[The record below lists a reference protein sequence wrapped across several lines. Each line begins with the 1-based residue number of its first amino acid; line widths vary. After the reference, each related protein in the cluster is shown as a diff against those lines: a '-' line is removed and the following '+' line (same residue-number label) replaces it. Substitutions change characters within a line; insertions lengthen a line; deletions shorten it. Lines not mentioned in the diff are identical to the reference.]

1 MHNAFELI
9 INSLYKTLIIVANT
23 LPVILVT
30 LIVTGFLVRRGYLQR
45 LFFFTTP
52 LISKIGLP
60 PETSAA
66 FIASFGSGLSAG
78 TILAKLYSD
87 EKITGPQM
95 ILAAQT
101 NTLPVFLRETFTRFI
116 PVMIPILGFL
126 PGLIYTAAFIFSG
139 IFKLL
144 LIIIAGTILKRFVQ
158 VKKEAGADDATGI
171 PEAVHGP
178 LTFHELRLVSLK
190 ALSDFYRIA
199 KIMVIATFLITL
211 ASGAGLLSSFEHFVG
226 PLISFAGIP
235 EKMVAPVLAY
245 LGNSTAGGYIIGAMY
260 KNGSIDVYIATVAAL
275 AGNMLSFPMFML
287 RSSMARNIAIY
298 GVRFGTIHVLITLTS
313 GLAARF
319 IFLLFVMTVFR
330 CL

>member
-1 MHNAFELI
+1 MHNVFELI
-9 INSLYKTLIIVANT
+9 INASYKTLLIVANT
-23 LPVILVT
+23 LPVIFVT
-30 LIVTGFLVRRGYLQR
+30 LIVTGFLIRRGYLTR

-52 LISKIGLP
+52 LISRIGLP
-60 PETSAA
+60 PETTAA

-78 TILAKLYSD
+78 TILSKLYS
-87 EKITGPQM
+87 EKKITGTQM

-101 NTLPVFLRETFTRFI
+101 NTLPLFLRETFTRFI

-139 IFKLL
+139 IFKLF
-144 LIIIAGTILKRFVQ
+144 LILIAGSILRRFTQ
-158 VKKEAGADDATGI
+158 VKKDSWADDVPEI
-171 PEAVHGP
+171 PEALHGP
-178 LTFHELRLVSLK
+178 VTFHELRLVSLK
-190 ALSDFYRIA
+190 AFSDFFRIA

-260 KNGSIDVYIATVAAL
+260 KNGSIDFYIASVAAL

-287 RSSMARNIAIY
+287 RSSMARNVAIY
-298 GVRFGTIHVLITLTS
+298 GVRFGTIHVLITLAS

-319 IFLLFVMTVFR
+319 IFLLFVMTAFR
-330 CL
+330 YL